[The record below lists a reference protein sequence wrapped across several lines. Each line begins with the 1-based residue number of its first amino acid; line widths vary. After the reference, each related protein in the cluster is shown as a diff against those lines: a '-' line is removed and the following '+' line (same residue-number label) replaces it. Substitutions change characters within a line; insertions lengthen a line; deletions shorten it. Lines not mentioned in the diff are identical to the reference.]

1 MGARRIALCVSAQI
15 RKILHQT
22 SSECKLT
29 EQNNILVI
37 CLFQAKQVAAQRG
50 GQEILLLPKTSLQE
64 SKQFILSVRGFVAG
78 LIRIAEVSDKVIKI
92 NEPQNKLDAGIL
104 DLFHFI
110 LLRPRKI
117 IAQLIQPN
125 TIHLVKKSFIGTLAG
140 TLKNGP

>member
-15 RKILHQT
+15 RKILHQA

-64 SKQFILSVRGFVAG
+64 SKQLILSVRGFVAG

-92 NEPQNKLDAGIL
+92 NEP
-104 DLFHFI
+104 
-110 LLRPRKI
+110 
-117 IAQLIQPN
+117 
-125 TIHLVKKSFIGTLAG
+125 
-140 TLKNGP
+140 

>member
-1 MGARRIALCVSAQI
+1 M
-15 RKILHQT
+15 
-22 SSECKLT
+22 
-29 EQNNILVI
+29 
-37 CLFQAKQVAAQRG
+37 
-50 GQEILLLPKTSLQE
+50 
-64 SKQFILSVRGFVAG
+64 AG

-125 TIHLVKKSFIGTLAG
+125 AVHLVKECLVGTLAG
-140 TLKNGP
+140 ALKNGP

>member
-1 MGARRIALCVSAQI
+1 MRTRRIALCVSAQI
-15 RKILHQT
+15 RKILHQA
-22 SSECKLT
+22 SAKRELA
-29 EQNNILVI
+29 EQNNVFVV
-37 CLFQAKQVAAQRG
+37 CLFQAEQVAAQRR
-50 GQEILLLPKTSLQE
+50 GQEILLLPKTGLQE
-64 SKQFILSVRGFVAG
+64 SEQFILSVRGFMAG

-125 TIHLVKKSFIGTLAG
+125 AVHLVKECLVGTLAG
-140 TLKNGP
+140 ALKNGP